1 MLKRPTS
8 ACEHM
13 FFLQKKGIFKLKP
26 HSLSSFSHETGQINW
41 PSISPTRWRR
51 FCAPGAKPWHDHC
64 PEGEDSC
71 QASVLL
77 PPCSF
82 GFFAWKHAKS
92 MGKAMKMRLLKI
104 DLIWKESFS
113 IVVSENYMNLYE
125 TLLPWAIRQLILPR
139 VDERHPEISRQRFV
153 RPSAIAIVFPPG
165 RSPTDV
171 ELHHKRHLIPNQS
184 PCIVVKSE

>member
-13 FFLQKKGIFKLKP
+13 FFLQRKGIFKLKP

-41 PSISPTRWRR
+41 PSISPTRWR

-77 PPCSF
+77 PPCYF

-92 MGKAMKMRLLKI
+92 IGKAMKMRLLKI

-113 IVVSENYMNLYE
+113 IFVSENYMNLYE

-153 RPSAIAIVFPPG
+153 RSAAIAIVFPPG

-171 ELHHKRHLIPNQS
+171 ELHHKRHLIPNKS
-184 PCIVVKSE
+184 PFIVVKSQ